1 MSTLTKPYLRRL
13 RNEIPV
19 TELIADVLRLEHR
32 HSEGHWRFLCPLC
45 QSFHTAVNPNTNLAR
60 CFDCRKNFNPIDLV
74 LIVKRCDFRHAVAF
88 LDPLL
93 PDDEDDEDDE
103 GPSPPTF
110 PPPPPLA
117 SRPS

>member
-19 TELIADVLRLEHR
+19 ATLIAEVLRLEHR

-45 QSFHTAVNPNTNLAR
+45 QGFHTAVNPNTNLAR

-74 LIVKRCDFRHAVAF
+74 LTVKHCDFRQAVAF

-93 PDDEDDEDDE
+93 PDGEDD
-103 GPSPPTF
+103 GLSPPAS
-110 PPPPPLA
+110 PPPPPQDPRT
-117 SRPS
+117 S